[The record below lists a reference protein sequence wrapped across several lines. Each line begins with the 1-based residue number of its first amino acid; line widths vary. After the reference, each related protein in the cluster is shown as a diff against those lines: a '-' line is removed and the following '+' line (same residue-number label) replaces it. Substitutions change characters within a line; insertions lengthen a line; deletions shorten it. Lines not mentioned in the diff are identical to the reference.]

1 MTTLQS
7 WISYSDTGEDSHL
20 PRAVY
25 LASDSRITWGT
36 ADRRWENGRKVFA
49 PLMEPHLFG
58 YSGDVVLPAL
68 ILTQVV
74 SAMDARVLFDA
85 GATAADRHEAVFRL
99 IRRAVAG
106 AVETPTLHFTVHHL
120 LRESDWPNTTFR
132 AWNISFDA
140 EKRTCASTA
149 VPIPSTTEVVTSLGS
164 GSGAAK
170 SQLSQWN
177 ASDAA
182 GRSRA
187 VLSSFCDAIRSGRD
201 PLSGGP
207 PQLAALYTSG
217 PPVHIGMCLGERR
230 YLYGL
235 ELDGGEKLVNVEWR
249 DELGQVVRPTTGLT
263 AKGARRFARP
273 RGLAP

>member
-1 MTTLQS
+1 MTTLLS
-7 WISYSDTGEDSHL
+7 WISYSDTGEESHL

-25 LASDSRITWGT
+25 LVSDSRITWGT

-49 PLMEPHLFG
+49 PLTEPHLFG

-68 ILTQVV
+68 ILGQVV

-85 GATAADRHEAVFRL
+85 GATAADRHQAVFRV
-99 IRRAVAG
+99 IRRAVAC
-106 AVETPTLHFTVHHL
+106 AVETPTQNFTIHHL

-132 AWNISFDA
+132 AWHIAFDA
-140 EKRTCASTA
+140 RTRTCSSTA
-149 VPIPSTTEVVTSLGS
+149 LSIPTTTNPVASFGR

-170 SQLSQWN
+170 SQLNRWN

-187 VLSSFCDAIRSGRD
+187 VLSSFCEAIRSGQD

-217 PPVHIGMCLGERR
+217 SPVQIGMCIGEGR
-230 YLYGL
+230 YLNGL
-235 ELDGGEKLVNVEWR
+235 AVGAGENLASIEWR
-249 DELGQVVRPTTGLT
+249 DELGQVVNPTTGLT
-263 AKGARRFARP
+263 LRGARRFARP
-273 RGLAP
+273 RGLAS